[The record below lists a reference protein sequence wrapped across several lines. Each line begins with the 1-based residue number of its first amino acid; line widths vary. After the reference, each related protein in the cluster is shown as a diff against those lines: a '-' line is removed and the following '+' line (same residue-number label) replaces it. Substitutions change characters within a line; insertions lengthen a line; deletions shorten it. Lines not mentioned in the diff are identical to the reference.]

1 MYFYLFVLYSDSL
14 HKTIGIKDLEMNAK
28 KKIRDLVQ
36 EIISLEGI
44 LPGSVSKV
52 YNVCGKKECRCKD
65 KKNPQKH
72 GPYNLLSYTIAKKSS
87 TKFIKD
93 EDLPS
98 TLDMQQNFRR
108 LREIIQELSL
118 AYMEL
123 VKNEGVNEAREF
135 ASSISIDFNTDNCLS
150 EKRLIH
156 KTHEL
161 TKQIN
166 SWREKAKNKTFDINA
181 MKARIKQLEES
192 RDYWKER
199 TLIYEGSDSNKKKK
213 KISRK

>member
-1 MYFYLFVLYSDSL
+1 
-14 HKTIGIKDLEMNAK
+14 MNNK
-28 KKIRDLVQ
+28 KKIKSLLR
-36 EIISLEGI
+36 EITSLEGV
-44 LPGSVSKV
+44 LPGSISKV
-52 YNVCGKKECRCKD
+52 YNVCGKKKCRCKD
-65 KKNPQKH
+65 KRNPQKH

-93 EDLPS
+93 EDLSS

-118 AYMEL
+118 TYMEF

-161 TKQIN
+161 TKQVN

-199 TLIYEGSDSNKKKK
+199 ALIYEVNDSNKKKK

>member
-1 MYFYLFVLYSDSL
+1 VLYSDSQY
-14 HKTIGIKDLEMNAK
+14 KTNGIKELRMSK
-28 KKIRDLVQ
+28 KKEIRSLLQ

-52 YNVCGKKECRCKD
+52 YNVCGKKKCRCKD
-65 KKNPQKH
+65 KKSPQKH

-93 EDLPS
+93 EDLSS
-98 TLDMQQNFRR
+98 TLEMQQNFRR

-118 AYMEL
+118 AYMEI
-123 VKNEGVNEAREF
+123 VKKQGVNEAREF
-135 ASSISIDFNTDNCLS
+135 ASSLSVDFNTDNCLS

-156 KTHEL
+156 KAHEL
-161 TKQIN
+161 TKQVN
-166 SWREKAKNKTFDINA
+166 SWREKAKKKTFDING
-181 MKARIKQLEES
+181 MKSRIKQLEES

-199 TLIYEGSDSNKKKK
+199 ALIYEINDSSKKKK
-213 KISRK
+213 KISKK

>member
-1 MYFYLFVLYSDSL
+1 
-14 HKTIGIKDLEMNAK
+14 MNQR
-28 KKIRDLVQ
+28 KKIKSLLK
-36 EIISLEGI
+36 EITSLEGV

-93 EDLPS
+93 EDLS
-98 TLDMQQNFRR
+98 SILDMQQNFRR

-123 VKNEGVNEAREF
+123 VKEEGVNEARQF
-135 ASSISIDFNTDNCLS
+135 ASSISIDFNTDNCVS

-156 KTHEL
+156 KIHEL
-161 TKQIN
+161 TKQVN

-181 MKARIKQLEES
+181 MKARIKQLEKS
-192 RDYWKER
+192 RDSWKER
-199 TLIYEGSDSNKKKK
+199 ALIYEANDSSKKKK
-213 KISRK
+213 KNSRK

>member
-1 MYFYLFVLYSDSL
+1 
-14 HKTIGIKDLEMNAK
+14 MNK
-28 KKIRDLVQ
+28 KKEIRSLLQ
-36 EIISLEGI
+36 EITSLEGI

-72 GPYNLLSYTIAKKSS
+72 GPYNLLSYTVAKKSS

-108 LREIIQELSL
+108 LREIVQELSL
-118 AYMEL
+118 AYMGL
-123 VKNEGVNEAREF
+123 IKDEGVSEAREF

-161 TKQIN
+161 TKQVH
-166 SWREKAKNKTFDINA
+166 SWREKAKNKTSDINA

-192 RDYWKER
+192 RDCWKER
-199 TLIYEGSDSNKKKK
+199 ALIYEKNDSSKK

>member
-1 MYFYLFVLYSDSL
+1 
-14 HKTIGIKDLEMNAK
+14 MNK
-28 KKIRDLVQ
+28 RKKIRSLLQ
-36 EIISLEGI
+36 EITSLEGI
-44 LPGSVSKV
+44 LPGSISKV

-65 KKNPQKH
+65 KKNPQRH
-72 GPYNLLSYTIAKKSS
+72 GPYNLLSYTVAKKSS

-93 EDLPS
+93 EDLPL

-118 AYMEL
+118 AYMGL
-123 VKNEGVNEAREF
+123 VKDEGVNEAQEF
-135 ASSISIDFNTDNCLS
+135 ASSISIDFNTDDCLS

-156 KTHEL
+156 KAHEL
-161 TKQIN
+161 TKQVN
-166 SWREKAKNKTFDINA
+166 SWREKAKNKTLDINA

-199 TLIYEGSDSNKKKK
+199 ALIYEANDSNKKKK

>member
-1 MYFYLFVLYSDSL
+1 MNN
-14 HKTIGIKDLEMNAK
+14 KIKIKNLLK
-28 KKIRDLVQ
+28 
-36 EIISLEGI
+36 EIISLDGI

-65 KKNPQKH
+65 KNNPQKH

-93 EDLPS
+93 DDLNS
-98 TLDMQQNFRR
+98 VLEMQKNSRR
-108 LREIIQELSL
+108 LKGIIQELNL

-123 VKNEGVNEAREF
+123 VKNKGVNEAREF
-135 ASSISIDFNTDNCLS
+135 ATSIALDFNINNGLS

-156 KTHEL
+156 KIHNL
-161 TKQIN
+161 TVQMT
-166 SWREKAKNKTFDINA
+166 SWREKAQNKTHDINA
-181 MKARIKQLEES
+181 MKARIKQLENS

-199 TLIYEGSDSNKKKK
+199 AMSNEENDNDKKKL
-213 KISRK
+213 

>member
-1 MYFYLFVLYSDSL
+1 
-14 HKTIGIKDLEMNAK
+14 
-28 KKIRDLVQ
+28 
-36 EIISLEGI
+36 
-44 LPGSVSKV
+44 
-52 YNVCGKKECRCKD
+52 
-65 KKNPQKH
+65 
-72 GPYNLLSYTIAKKSS
+72 
-87 TKFIKD
+87 
-93 EDLPS
+93 
-98 TLDMQQNFRR
+98 MQQNFRR

-118 AYMEL
+118 AYMGL
-123 VKNEGVNEAREF
+123 VKDEGVNEAREF

-161 TKQIN
+161 TKQVD

-192 RDYWKER
+192 RDYWKKR
-199 TLIYEGSDSNKKKK
+199 ALIDDENNSSKKKK

>member
-1 MYFYLFVLYSDSL
+1 MLYSDSQC
-14 HKTIGIKDLEMNAK
+14 KAIGARRLQMNQR
-28 KKIRDLVQ
+28 KKIKSLLK
-36 EIISLEGI
+36 EITSLEGV

-93 EDLPS
+93 EDLS
-98 TLDMQQNFRR
+98 SILDMQQNFRR

-123 VKNEGVNEAREF
+123 VKEEGVNEARQF
-135 ASSISIDFNTDNCLS
+135 ASSISIDFNTNNCVS

-156 KTHEL
+156 KAHEL
-161 TKQIN
+161 TKQLD
-166 SWREKAKNKTFDINA
+166 SWRQKATKRTSEINA

-192 RDYWKER
+192 RNYWKESA
-199 TLIYEGSDSNKKKK
+199 LIYKKDDNNKKKK
-213 KISRK
+213 TVIKK